1 MDTDE
6 IKSLKREIDLLRG
19 ELEHVFPEHE
29 QHYNR
34 LIRSIKEKVE
44 KLQSLQPAVA
54 PWQKHWWRNLLR
66 K

>member
-6 IKSLKREIDLLRG
+6 IKSLKREIDVLRS

-29 QHYNR
+29 QHYNQ
-34 LIRSIKEKVE
+34 LIRRIKEKVE
-44 KLQSLQPAVA
+44 KLQSLQPAAVSG
-54 PWQKHWWRNLLR
+54 QKHWWQNLLR